1 MAENEKELITLI
13 RNYPRPEKALALAVT
28 LICSL
33 LDGATEEELWKL
45 AGVQNGRT

>member
-1 MAENEKELITLI
+1 MAENEKELIMLI
-13 RNYPRPEKALALAVT
+13 RNYPRPEKAFALAVT

-45 AGVQNGRT
+45 AGVQNG